1 MTGLNCNMSSDSK
14 FPTHGVTLAESGA
27 VSIGVRLTTKD
38 SFSGYLKVVSSIPS
52 TGSVTLGYVCW

>member
-1 MTGLNCNMSSDSK
+1 MKQYLLLDDI
-14 FPTHGVTLAESGA
+14 PIIAESGA

-38 SFSGYLKVVSSIPS
+38 SFSVYLKVVSSIPS

>member
-1 MTGLNCNMSSDSK
+1 MGNKALTIQLK
-14 FPTHGVTLAESGA
+14 EHYIAESGA